1 MRDEEGS
8 QVEER
13 RSESFYWRSLRFHT
27 RSGATSVFPFSSS
40 PSRFPLLFL
49 CSLFFISPLES
60 GQGSSLFSFFYYSR
74 SSFNK
79 RHTHKDAYCTL
90 SALGSPAASS
100 HAETHKFYLT
110 DGRTPFRLPPCH
122 LRLTE
127 TSCDALRHAI
137 KTGLFPLCGSQVNGS
152 ERSWLVSG
160 PAWRRIRLISGA
172 CRHTKKA

>member
-1 MRDEEGS
+1 M
-8 QVEER
+8 
-13 RSESFYWRSLRFHT
+13 
-27 RSGATSVFPFSSS
+27 P
-40 PSRFPLLFL
+40 PP
-49 CSLFFISPLES
+49 
-60 GQGSSLFSFFYYSR
+60 SSLFLPLPLGFPSCSSALSF
-74 SSFNK
+74 SSLPWSPAKGHLSFLSSITAALLLIK
-79 RHTHKDAYCTL
+79 DTHTHKDAYCTL

-110 DGRTPFRLPPCH
+110 HGRTPFRLPPCH

-160 PAWRRIRLISGA
+160 PA
-172 CRHTKKA
+172 